1 MPNVTTKDGKK
12 RNFPY
17 TKKGAAQAK
26 AFAKAS
32 GGKMKMDMKSAMKRK
47 IGKKNLKDI
56 NGSSREIR

>member
-32 GGKMKMDMKSAMKRK
+32 GGKMKMDMKSSMKRK
-47 IGKKNLKDI
+47 IGKKKSK
-56 NGSSREIR
+56 GY